1 MFITES
7 KFIDN
12 FNDTNETSYSEFIKK
27 AKVKSK
33 IKTYALT
40 EYIKEKDMKK
50 GDFKQ
55 LYNHYKNKD
64 SYLHNFFTYS
74 MKIPEVLTIVEP
86 PMKTKMNNNENTHYK
101 NVIRN
106 MHYKDI
112 LKNTQSGFNNPSYLK
127 VLEDF
132 YNKEILDYNLVIPSA
147 LEYINNNQ
155 IGSVFSSLYF
165 RASIMNPYLVYS
177 LNKSILK
184 GKRIFTPTLG
194 WTSYCYGFLECNEV
208 EEYVG
213 TDVIPSVCSK
223 TKKFA
228 NKYYSEKKCD
238 IFCVPSESL
247 LLDKSFIEK
256 YANHF
261 DVVFFSPPYY
271 KLEIYK
277 GGKQSVNEYKSYE
290 EWLHEYWENTV
301 QLIKLVLINGGTLCY
316 ILSGYGSDLQHD
328 LVKDMNSITSKYFR
342 HFKTINMNNQT
353 SNKRHRETN
362 EQIFIFKN
370 V

>member
-112 LKNTQSGFNNPSYLK
+112 LKN
-127 VLEDF
+127 
-132 YNKEILDYNLVIPSA
+132 
-147 LEYINNNQ
+147 
-155 IGSVFSSLYF
+155 
-165 RASIMNPYLVYS
+165 
-177 LNKSILK
+177 ILK
-184 GKRIFTPTLG
+184 MRI
-194 WTSYCYGFLECNEV
+194 
-208 EEYVG
+208 
-213 TDVIPSVCSK
+213 
-223 TKKFA
+223 
-228 NKYYSEKKCD
+228 
-238 IFCVPSESL
+238 
-247 LLDKSFIEK
+247 
-256 YANHF
+256 
-261 DVVFFSPPYY
+261 
-271 KLEIYK
+271 
-277 GGKQSVNEYKSYE
+277 
-290 EWLHEYWENTV
+290 
-301 QLIKLVLINGGTLCY
+301 
-316 ILSGYGSDLQHD
+316 
-328 LVKDMNSITSKYFR
+328 
-342 HFKTINMNNQT
+342 
-353 SNKRHRETN
+353 
-362 EQIFIFKN
+362 
-370 V
+370 